1 MYLLLNSFRSLA
13 VRSGTQAKLFAWK
26 TPCLVN
32 EYRKA
37 AWNLRPAALQRIS
50 KPDLSLRCF
59 KVSVNDRTVVTSK
72 IADIHDTPKYPSDI
86 QRKFLTGAAL
96 IGGQKMV
103 YLSTDAHQFPNLEAR
118 NKLNIGGMNDIRFFE
133 NVKNIIAIPDDAV
146 SLRRIS
152 LYLQKY
158 HKIKVLHGQSIQVY
172 SVKIGNDHYLEIK
185 ALGRRQL
192 FHSKLLP
199 RQVAHFFIKLA
210 KRTEGLVL

>member
-1 MYLLLNSFRSLA
+1 MSLLLNSFRSLA
-13 VRSGTQAKLFAWK
+13 
-26 TPCLVN
+26 
-32 EYRKA
+32 
-37 AWNLRPAALQRIS
+37 RIS

-133 NVKNIIAIPDDAV
+133 NVKNIVAIPYDAV

-158 HKIKVLHGQSIQVY
+158 HKIRVLHGQSIQVY
-172 SVKIGNDHYLEIK
+172 SVKTGNDHYLEIK